1 MDKILVSIRCIT
13 FNHAMYL
20 KNALNSFIN
29 QRTSFQYEIIVHD
42 DASTDGTTEILKDY
56 EKKYPNLIRAF
67 YEEKNLYS
75 QNLLSE
81 RMNEIDKNET
91 RGKYIAYCEG
101 DDFWIDNNKLQIQID
116 YMEQH
121 PEYAMTGHNVIIMD
135 SKNHTVMPMD
145 GFNTEQDVT
154 TEEIILNSKMCFQ
167 TSSFVIRKSV
177 LNPHIELLQDCAIGD

>member
-1 MDKILVSIRCIT
+1 
-13 FNHAMYL
+13 MYL